1 MNVEVR
7 GLKENLRILNS
18 LNPALRKE
26 WGKRFRAIAK
36 PAADEANARRKANG
50 LPEGFQ
56 HSGRTGARQDKT
68 VRVRMNTRKARNRN
82 AAQGAKYETVGV
94 VVIQTRAAASAIA
107 DMAGKVGHVQTR
119 GRSRPY
125 PGRPTGHKLS
135 GQGRH
140 LIAKLNKEF
149 GEAPSRFMWPS
160 VEDAL
165 PDVENQI
172 RQLAQDLEKDLN
184 NELAK
189 INTNVYEVRGQ
200 MR

>member
-18 LNPALRKE
+18 LNPGLRRE
-26 WGKRFRAIAK
+26 FGKRFRAIAK
-36 PAADEANARRKANG
+36 PAADEANSRRKANG

-56 HSGRTGARQDKT
+56 HAGRTGARQDKT

-82 AAQGAKYETVGV
+82 IQNVKYETVGV

-107 DMAGKVGHVQTR
+107 DMAGKVGDVQTR

-125 PGRPTGHKLS
+125 PGRPNGHRLN
-135 GQGRH
+135 GQGGF
-140 LIAKLNKEF
+140 LITKLNKEF
-149 GEAPSRFMWPS
+149 GHAPSRFMWPS
-160 VEDAL
+160 SEAAL
-165 PDVENQI
+165 HDVETQI
-172 RQLAQDLEKDLN
+172 RLLAQELEQQLN

-189 INTNVYEVRGQ
+189 IGSSVYEVRGQ